1 MIPGSSLETQLQPAI
16 SMNATKFRSSISI
29 GLLAFLAL
37 ILGSASAMMIRDG
50 AWLGLAING
59 AVILAI
65 VVLFKTTKYIITDEG
80 LEIRCGLYRQF
91 IRWNDIRT
99 VKHTSN
105 PISAPAFSFKRIQI
119 SYGKMGCVLISP
131 HTRETFMYE
140 LQKRGVVSS
149 IN

>member
-1 MIPGSSLETQLQPAI
+1 
-16 SMNATKFRSSISI
+16 MNATKFRSSISI
-29 GLLAFLAL
+29 ALVAFLAV
-37 ILGSASAMMIRDG
+37 IFGSTSFLMLRDG
-50 AWLGLAING
+50 AWLGLVING
-59 AVILAI
+59 LVILGIAA
-65 VVLFKTTKYIITDEG
+65 LFKTTTYVLSDEG
-80 LEIRCGLYRQF
+80 LEIRCGLSRQF
-91 IRWNDIRT
+91 IRWNDIRS

-140 LQKRGVVSS
+140 LQKKGVVSS